1 MSVKPIL
8 LDMESMMDVIAMY
21 KCKFCEYTSENQLEV
36 KNHINVHLMP
46 AENLPQLHVR
56 LINMYGTICQRS
68 YCFSFLKH
76 FILLEIDLVHVYFL
90 QYLLLCI

>member
-46 AENLPQLHVR
+46 AENLSQLHVR
-56 LINMYGTICQRS
+56 A
-68 YCFSFLKH
+68 
-76 FILLEIDLVHVYFL
+76 EIDKYVWH
-90 QYLLLCI
+90 YLSAFVLF